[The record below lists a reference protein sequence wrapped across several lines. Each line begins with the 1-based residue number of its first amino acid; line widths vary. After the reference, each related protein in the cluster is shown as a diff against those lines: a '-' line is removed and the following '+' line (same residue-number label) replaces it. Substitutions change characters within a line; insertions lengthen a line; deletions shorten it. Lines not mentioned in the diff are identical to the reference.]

1 LKAIVAE
8 VDAQGTGI
16 VDRHPYDLEDKGS
29 HRGEI
34 MMRWWHFT
42 SEVKVDP
49 STMLAP
55 TELFLS
61 GERKSEVLI
70 TCSK

>member
-34 MMRWWHFT
+34 MMMVAFYLR
-42 SEVKVDP
+42 
-49 STMLAP
+49 
-55 TELFLS
+55 
-61 GERKSEVLI
+61 GESRSLDDVG
-70 TCSK
+70 TN